1 MKDKNIIVRVTKEQK
16 DVLKELAKAHNITL
30 TELLLKNVKSNIY
43 NYQTIIK

>member
-1 MKDKNIIVRVTKEQK
+1 MKDKNIIVRVTEKQK
-16 DVLKELAKAHNITL
+16 DELVKLAKAHNITL